1 MLICEICGENLL
13 EMNPRDRLP
22 VSRWTLR
29 FCLLGGG
36 IAWTLHLVGAWAIAE
51 FGILGGFAGVN
62 TLILVLSAA
71 MLLAAGAAT
80 LVSAHVRRAAG
91 PENHE
96 DARTVAFCGR
106 FGIVTNAVFTVIIAA
121 QTVPVFYF
129 LDQ

>member
-1 MLICEICGENLL
+1 
-13 EMNPRDRLP
+13 MNFSATLP

-36 IAWTLHLVGAWAIAE
+36 IAWLVHLVGAWAIAE
-51 FGILGGFAGVN
+51 FGILGGFSSVH

-80 LVSAHVRRAAG
+80 LVSAHVRRASG
-91 PENHE
+91 TETHE

-106 FGIVTNAVFTVIIAA
+106 LGVVTNAVFTAIIAA

-129 LDQ
+129 LEP